1 MARKLVLKLHQSIDG
16 YICTPQGDVSWIF
29 ADFDDEIARW
39 EVDHLWQA
47 GLHIMGRGV
56 YEEMAEYWPTS
67 TEPYAPP
74 MNEIPKLIFS
84 GSVKSSDWQGTTI
97 TSEDLAAKVEELKQE
112 DGKDILAHGGVR
124 FANSL
129 SRLGL
134 VDEYLLFV
142 HPQALGE
149 GLPCFS
155 DPASLTLVDVNRFK
169 TGVLVL
175 TYAKK

>member
-1 MARKLVLKLHQSIDG
+1 LHQSLDG

-29 ADFDDEIARW
+29 ADFDDEIAKW
-39 EVDHLWQA
+39 ETEQLWKA

-67 TEPYAPP
+67 TDPYAPP

-84 GSVKSSDWQGTTI
+84 GSVKSSDWQGTTV
-97 TSEDLAAKVEELKQE
+97 TNEDLAVKAQELKQE
-112 DGKDILAHGGVR
+112 EGEDILAHGGAR
-124 FANSL
+124 FARSL

-134 VDEYLLFV
+134 GDEYCLFV

-149 GLPCFS
+149 GVPCFS
-155 DPASLTLVDVNRFK
+155 DPIPLKLIDTHQFK
-169 TGVLVL
+169 TGVMVL
-175 TYAKK
+175 NYAKK